1 MNKFHWSVTLLV
13 CLVLGSLLVV
23 DASEAVLGHASYC
36 INELDDSFINKYV
49 SQNNLNNIFEQMSS
63 TGSVELFDHGC

>member
-1 MNKFHWSVTLLV
+1 M
-13 CLVLGSLLVV
+13 V